1 MAIFSTNTNQQKKLL
16 FFLFQK
22 LLPQA
27 APVHGVRAAVDEP
40 AGGAE
45 EVRQECRTPH
55 QSC

>member
-1 MAIFSTNTNQQKKLL
+1 MDFVHNFNNL
-16 FFLFQK
+16 FCSLFQK

>member
-1 MAIFSTNTNQQKKLL
+1 MDFVHNFNNLFLL
-16 FFLFQK
+16 LFQK